1 MENRVKVILQARTG
15 SSRLYGKVL
24 LPVLNEPLIVL
35 CWKRLIQ
42 TKLDI
47 TVVIPE
53 GSEDDH
59 LFSILKKNRISVY
72 RGDKLNVLK
81 RFKSFTKN
89 FNKDDILIRVTGDN
103 PLVDGFFLKKIL
115 KIYNENKLDYFS
127 AKDNINF
134 IPTGIQAEIFKVK
147 HLREAKG
154 NYECSKEHVTPE
166 IRSKYLL
173 NKFKVSFLD
182 LKKFSKTKFTI
193 DYLDDF
199 KKLRKIFNYN
209 KNSKYSDLVKILKNY
224 YEKN

>member
-47 TVVIPE
+47 TAVIPE

-89 FNKDDILIRVTGDN
+89 FNKDDI
-103 PLVDGFFLKKIL
+103 
-115 KIYNENKLDYFS
+115 
-127 AKDNINF
+127 
-134 IPTGIQAEIFKVK
+134 QIF
-147 HLREAKG
+147 
-154 NYECSKEHVTPE
+154 
-166 IRSKYLL
+166 
-173 NKFKVSFLD
+173 
-182 LKKFSKTKFTI
+182 
-193 DYLDDF
+193 
-199 KKLRKIFNYN
+199 
-209 KNSKYSDLVKILKNY
+209 
-224 YEKN
+224 

>member
-1 MENRVKVILQARTG
+1 MENKVKVILQARTG

-47 TVVIPE
+47 TAVIPE

-115 KIYNENKLDYFS
+115 KIYNKNKLDYFS

-134 IPTGIQAEIFKVK
+134 IPTGIQAEIFRVK

-154 NYECSKEHVTPE
+154 NYEYSKEHVTPE

-173 NKFKVSFLD
+173 SKFKVSFLD
-182 LKKFSKTKFTI
+182 LKKFSKTKLTI

-199 KKLRKIFNYN
+199 KKLSQIFNYN